1 MIRGTTPTHK
11 FNLPF
16 DSSNISAARVIYT
29 QRGREIL
36 RKETKDFTMDGNAIR
51 VELKQEDTLLF
62 DCDYSVKLQLRVL
75 TNDGKT
81 LATQPIIVSIE
92 ECLDNEV
99 LK

>member
-1 MIRGTTPTHK
+1 
-11 FNLPF
+11 
-16 DSSNISAARVIYT
+16 
-29 QRGREIL
+29 
-36 RKETKDFTMDGNAIR
+36 MDGNAIR